1 MYNWA
6 QVFIRTKH
14 SRIEDTFSRIFSK
27 FSQNP
32 QVVQRLGKFVRTL
45 KIHVEIYPLY
55 YEDSLRLNVYDKKGK
70 NFQNLKQELSILQLC
85 LLIDPFTPRVRN
97 GDIKVIRTV
106 ESVDE
111 ILWCGYSN
119 ETSSTV
125 LSHGIIYILVF
136 YKMKFGVCLEF

>member
-1 MYNWA
+1 
-6 QVFIRTKH
+6 
-14 SRIEDTFSRIFSK
+14 
-27 FSQNP
+27 
-32 QVVQRLGKFVRTL
+32 
-45 KIHVEIYPLY
+45 VEIYPLY
-55 YEDSLRLNVYDKKGK
+55 YEDSLRLNVYDKKGQ

-111 ILWCGYSN
+111 ILWCGHSN